1 MSDDEVKLGR
11 LPPEFRVEF
20 DCVLGTV
27 SHTDGTA
34 YLNPLALR
42 YEQIEALERY
52 ANANL
57 RTFYYALTVEEQQDA
72 ERQRVVG
79 VSRIDLPRRGFA

>member
-1 MSDDEVKLGR
+1 MADDEVELAH

-20 DCVLGTV
+20 DRVLGTL

-57 RTFYYALTVEEQQDA
+57 RTFYYALTVEEQQGP
-72 ERQRVVG
+72 ERQRVIGCRGLTFLV
-79 VSRIDLPRRGFA
+79 RGFV